1 MIVVEKCILS
11 SRNNDAIVIII
22 VRNDGKY
29 AFIIKNVGFLFKLNS
44 NIADDPLKDFLKIKF
59 VIVN

>member
-29 AFIIKNVGFLFKLNS
+29 AFMIKNAGFLFKVNS
-44 NIADDPLKDFLKIKF
+44 KTADDPFMDFLKLKF